1 MPDVF
6 RKQKRA
12 QDPPELELQVVVH
25 ATWETCTF
33 KPPISILSKELK
45 VKTYLPMLKAAW
57 LTVDKSRKQPR
68 HREVDKQ
75 TVIYSLTHPETA
87 EILIDATKGIELD
100 YTK

>member
-1 MPDVF
+1 
-6 RKQKRA
+6 
-12 QDPPELELQVVVH
+12 
-25 ATWETCTF
+25 
-33 KPPISILSKELK
+33 
-45 VKTYLPMLKAAW
+45 MLKAAW

-87 EILIDATKGIELD
+87 EILIYATKGIELD